1 MNFRPQHH
9 DRPPPQARHQGRS
22 TRTDAGSA
30 TVEVAILMPLVMLLL
45 MLVVQAGLYFH
56 TRAVAVTAAR
66 KAVAVASS
74 DGGTT
79 EAGQS
84 AAARFL
90 DQNGAALAHRHVDV
104 TNDGTTAKVRV
115 SGDVAS
121 VVFGVPFGVTVVVDA
136 PVERVTP

>member
-1 MNFRPQHH
+1 
-9 DRPPPQARHQGRS
+9 
-22 TRTDAGSA
+22 
-30 TVEVAILMPLVMLLL
+30 MPLVMLLL

-66 KAVAVASS
+66 KAVAVASA

-84 AAARFL
+84 TAGRFL

-104 TNDGTTAKVRV
+104 TNDGTTVRVRV

-121 VVFGVPFGVTVVVDA
+121 VVFGVPFSVTVAVDA